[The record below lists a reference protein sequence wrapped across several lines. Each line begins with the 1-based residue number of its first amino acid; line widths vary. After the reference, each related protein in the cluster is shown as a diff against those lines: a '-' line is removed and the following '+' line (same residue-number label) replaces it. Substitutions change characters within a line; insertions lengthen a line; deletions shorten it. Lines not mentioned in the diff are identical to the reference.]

1 MNHGKI
7 RGFLLQL
14 PKPSLVRIT
23 GDGEPQELKPGK
35 SYTKTADTI
44 CALGPELI
52 EVLDSDGKVIRAM
65 RTDTEDAQRSDAA
78 AIPAGLTADPG
89 ALMLTHFA
97 NLLHRAYEHST
108 EIAFTRLVELTE
120 RMNDRS
126 EAIEQRLE
134 RTEAAN
140 RRLLQD
146 QVDDAFER
154 AQEAA
159 EKAQEGGTGGE
170 LVQQMAGAFLSGQL
184 TSKPGVRSAPNGKPT
199 NGVPPK
205 GQA

>member
-1 MNHGKI
+1 VNQGKI

-14 PKPSLVRIT
+14 PKPALVRIT

-35 SYTKTADTI
+35 SYTKTAETI
-44 CALGPELI
+44 CALAPELI
-52 EVLDSDGKVIRAM
+52 ELLDSDGKVIRAM
-65 RTDTEDAQRSDAA
+65 RTDTVDAQRSTAA
-78 AIPAGLTADPG
+78 EMPTVLQQDPH
-89 ALMLTHFA
+89 AAMLTHFA

-120 RMNDRS
+120 RMGDRAD
-126 EAIEQRLE
+126 AIEQRLE

-154 AQEAA
+154 AAEQA
-159 EKAQEGGTGGE
+159 EKAASGNGAGGE
-170 LVQQMAGAFLSGQL
+170 LLQNMAGAFLSGQMQP
-184 TSKPGVRSAPNGKPT
+184 KGPART
-199 NGVPPK
+199 NGVKPPPPK
-205 GQA
+205 GS

>member
-1 MNHGKI
+1 VNQGKI

-35 SYTKTADTI
+35 SYTKTAETI
-44 CALGPELI
+44 CALAPELI
-52 EVLDSDGKVIRAM
+52 ECLDSDGKVIRAM
-65 RTDTEDAQRSDAA
+65 RTDTPEAQRSTAA
-78 AIPAGLTADPG
+78 ELPQVLQTDPH
-89 ALMLTHFA
+89 AAMLTHFA

-120 RMNDRS
+120 RMGDRAD
-126 EAIEQRLE
+126 AIEQRLE
-134 RTEAAN
+134 RTESAN

-154 AQEAA
+154 AQEVAEQAA
-159 EKAQEGGTGGE
+159 AAGQSGD
-170 LVQQMAGAFLSGQL
+170 LLQNMAGAFLSGHLQP
-184 TSKPGVRSAPNGKPT
+184 KGAAPRT
-199 NGVPPK
+199 NGHAPKPPAPK
-205 GQA
+205 GS